1 MTNWNQTRG
10 LNSISM
16 TRRLMNQTVQL
27 VPALLPSR
35 SYERTFL
42 GWLRWSLLNKSSV
55 VVLVFPSV
63 LYYSCSFTFRH
74 CLHKAADMCFLSP
87 CLSLSPIF
95 LLLPHIQGLV
105 PMLVLLHLQLQVAV
119 VECTGAFFRQSV
131 PISVKERHVGKNA
144 EFFAWLQR
152 ILLFLTT

>member
-63 LYYSCSFTFRH
+63 LCYSCSFTFRH
-74 CLHKAADMCFLSP
+74 CLHKPADMCFLSP

-105 PMLVLLHLQLQVAV
+105 VVLVLLLHLQLQLLLSSALELSSDSLFRFPSKRGTSEKTPNFLLDFNV
-119 VECTGAFFRQSV
+119 FFC
-131 PISVKERHVGKNA
+131 
-144 EFFAWLQR
+144 F
-152 ILLFLTT
+152 